1 MHVLDIQKVF
11 RKTFIEKKYYL
22 ILRDFIQDGGKLNV
36 FKKDLNFNPRNDS
49 SFYKLSK
56 LQIENQEEA

>member
-1 MHVLDIQKVF
+1 M
-11 RKTFIEKKYYL
+11 E
-22 ILRDFIQDGGKLNV
+22 GNNV